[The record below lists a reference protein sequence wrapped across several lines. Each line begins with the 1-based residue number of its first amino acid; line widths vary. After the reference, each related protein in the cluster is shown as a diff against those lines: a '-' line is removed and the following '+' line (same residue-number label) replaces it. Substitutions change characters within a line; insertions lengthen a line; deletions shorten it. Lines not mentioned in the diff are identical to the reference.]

1 MLGRIFTGRGAPE
14 MPAAPSDTVLYAI
27 GDIHGRVDLLRE
39 LGHLI
44 RADAE
49 RRQARRRVAVCLG
62 DYVDRGADSR
72 AVIDLLLREPWPG
85 IERVHLMGNHEALM
99 LRFLDDINVGPTWLT
114 YGGRQTLA
122 SYGIDA
128 PTYQDGEEGLR
139 RAQSA
144 MRDMLPREHV
154 DFLRTLPLTH
164 REGGFIFVHAGLR
177 PGVPLVEQRDED
189 LLWIRDEF
197 LDCTDPFEAMV
208 IHGHTITREP
218 DIRRNRIGIDT
229 GAFASGH
236 LTALAVEGTERLFLQ
251 T

>member
-1 MLGRIFTGRGAPE
+1 
-14 MPAAPSDTVLYAI
+14 MPAAPAGTVLYAI
-27 GDIHGRVDLLRE
+27 GDVHGRVDLLRA
-39 LGHLI
+39 LGGLI

-49 RRQARRRVAVCLG
+49 ERTALRRVVVCLG

-72 AVIDLLLREPWPG
+72 AVLDLLINEPWPG
-85 IERVHLMGNHEALM
+85 FERVHLRGNHEALM
-99 LRFLDDINVGPTWLT
+99 LRFLEDIDIGPTWLT

-128 PTYQDGEEGLR
+128 PTAYDAEEGLL
-139 RAQSA
+139 RAQGEL
-144 MRDMLPREHV
+144 RDRLPRAHV
-154 DFLRTLPLTH
+154 DFLRSLPVMH
-164 REGGFIFVHAGLR
+164 REGDYLFVHAGVK
-177 PGVPLVEQRDED
+177 PGVPLDEQREED

-197 LDCTDPFEAMV
+197 LDCNEPFGAIV
-208 IHGHTITREP
+208 IHGHTIAREP

-236 LTALAVEGTERLFLQ
+236 LTALVAAGTDRTFLQ

>member
-1 MLGRIFTGRGAPE
+1 MLGRIFAGRAAPE

-27 GDIHGRVDLLRE
+27 GDVHGRVDLLRE
-39 LGHLI
+39 LGGLI

-49 RRQARRRVAVCLG
+49 RRQASRRVAVCLG

-72 AVIDLLLREPWPG
+72 AVIDLLLHEPWPG
-85 IERVHLMGNHEALM
+85 FERVHLMGNHEALM
-99 LRFLDDINVGPTWLT
+99 LRFLDDIDIGPTWLT

-128 PTYQDGEEGLR
+128 PTHQDGEPGLR
-139 RAQSA
+139 RAQGA
-144 MRDMLPREHV
+144 MRDKLPREHV
-154 DFLRTLPLTH
+154 DFLRTLPLTR
-164 REGGFIFVHAGLR
+164 REGGYIFVHAGLR
-177 PGVPLVEQRDED
+177 PGVPLAEQRDED

-197 LDCTDPFEAMV
+197 LECNDPFEAMV

-236 LTALAVEGTERLFLQ
+236 LTALVVEGTERLFLQ